1 MLFTVAVFSKIRN
14 CLLQTAYLYH
24 ESKNINMKRLTICL
38 LLLMTLTA
46 CSSTQSLQEYY
57 VDNSE
62 NPNFL
67 SVDLP
72 VSLLKIEETDLT
84 KEQQSAF
91 ESLRKLNVLAFKKTS
106 ANSADF
112 LKEKS
117 NVKAIL
123 KSDKFTELM
132 KVNTSYGKATI
143 KYLGN
148 EDVIDEVVIYGDNDD
163 KGFLLVRVLGDDMN
177 PAKMIQFLQVLEK
190 SDYKGEGLGKLVEF
204 LKG

>member
-1 MLFTVAVFSKIRN
+1 MNIIRLS
-14 CLLQTAYLYH
+14 CYLILLIAL
-24 ESKNINMKRLTICL
+24 S
-38 LLLMTLTA
+38 A

-72 VSLLKIEETDLT
+72 ASLLNMDKVDLT
-84 KEQQSAF
+84 ENQRIAL
-91 ESLRKLNVLAFKKTS
+91 ESLKKLNVLAFKKTEK
-106 ANSADF
+106 NTADF
-112 LKEKS
+112 QTEKS

-123 KSDKFTELM
+123 KNDKFTELM
-132 KVNTSYGKATI
+132 KMNTSYGKATI
-143 KYLGN
+143 KYLG
-148 EDVIDEVVIYGDNDD
+148 DDDAIDEVIIYGDNDE

-177 PAKMIQFLQVLEK
+177 PAKMIQFLRALEK
-190 SDYKGEGLGKLVEF
+190 SDYKGEGLGKLGEF